1 MSLGEELRQGVLDLW
16 APPPQPPCPI
26 KPRLLI
32 LACSATKARGSG
44 LIARDRYQGPLWKT
58 LRAADPQGLQAFT
71 CFLSAKHG
79 LGDSR
84 ALLEDYDAVLD
95 ARSAARMALAGGWTP
110 YPDVPALTQKTATGR
125 AAALA
130 RRPSRVAPNHV
141 VTVLERELGQP
152 FAEVAI
158 CDGHLYLQ
166 VAAAWVDEFK
176 TLGCVRPD
184 APVRIINA
192 SIGYMRTELRTWL
205 STP

>member
-1 MSLGEELRQGVLDLW
+1 MVLCEIAQASHAASSQLGIFTSNRGLLRWL
-16 APPPQPPCPI
+16 
-26 KPRLLI
+26 
-32 LACSATKARGSG
+32 
-44 LIARDRYQGPLWKT
+44 
-58 LRAADPQGLQAFT
+58 
-71 CFLSAKHG
+71 
-79 LGDSR
+79 
-84 ALLEDYDAVLD
+84 
-95 ARSAARMALAGGWTP
+95 ALAGGWTP

-141 VTVLERELGQP
+141 VTVVERKLGQP

-158 CDGHLYLQ
+158 CGGHLYLQ